1 MAAGDTDIRICSDA
15 LLMLGGKA
23 ISSFNEG
30 TSASNTCDRL
40 YPGVKYS
47 TLQSY
52 PWSFSFKKVQLAQ
65 TINTPVNQYRYE
77 YQLPSDRLGAIRRA
91 YNSTAI
97 GVGTFNNWVI
107 QGDKLLTNET
117 TVVIDY
123 QFAPTESEMPAYFV
137 QLLKYMM
144 AWHLADPITDQVSKT
159 QYWQQVAVGSPG
171 ENNRGGYFRTAM
183 VVDGQGNTT
192 QSFEDFSLIEVRN

>member
-30 TSASNTCDRL
+30 TSSSNTCDRL

-52 PWSFSFKKVQLAQ
+52 PWSFSFKKVVLAQ

-97 GVGTFNNWVI
+97 GAGTFNDWVI

-144 AWHLADPITDQVSKT
+144 AWHLADPITDQVTKT
-159 QYWQQVAVGSPG
+159 QYWQQVAVGAPG

>member
-15 LLMLGGKA
+15 LLMLGAKA

-91 YNSTAI
+91 YNSTAV
-97 GVGTFNNWVI
+97 GSGTFNDWVI

>member
-15 LLMLGGKA
+15 LLMLGAKA

-97 GVGTFNNWVI
+97 GTGTFNDWVI

-144 AWHLADPITDQVSKT
+144 AWHLADPITDQVTKT

>member
-15 LLMLGGKA
+15 LLMLGAKA

-40 YPGVKYS
+40 YPGIKYS

-65 TINTPVNQYRYE
+65 TVNTPVNQYRYE

-97 GVGTFNNWVI
+97 GSGTFTDWVI

-117 TVVIDY
+117 TIVIDY
-123 QFAPTESEMPAYFV
+123 QYAPTESEMPSYFV

-144 AWHLADPITDQVSKT
+144 TWHLADPITDQVSKT
-159 QYWQQVAVGSPG
+159 QYWQQVAVGAPS

-192 QSFEDFSLIEVRN
+192 QAFEDFSLIEVRN

>member
-15 LLMLGGKA
+15 LLMLGAKA

-40 YPGVKYS
+40 YPGIKYS
-47 TLQSY
+47 TLQSF

-65 TINTPVNQYRYE
+65 TVNTPVNQYKYE

-97 GVGTFNNWVI
+97 GSGTFTDWVI

-117 TVVIDY
+117 TIVIDY
-123 QFAPTESEMPAYFV
+123 QYAPTESEMPAYFV

-144 AWHLADPITDQVSKT
+144 TWHLADPITDQVSKT
-159 QYWQQVAVGSPG
+159 QYWQQVAVGAPS

-192 QSFEDFSLIEVRN
+192 QAFEDFSLIEVRN

>member
-47 TLQSY
+47 TLQAY

-65 TINTPVNQYRYE
+65 TINTPINQYRYE

-91 YNSTAI
+91 YNSKAI
-97 GVGTFNNWVI
+97 GVGTFNDWVI
-107 QGDKLLTNET
+107 QGDKLLTNEI

-123 QFAPTESEMPAYFV
+123 QYAPTESEMPAYFV

>member
-15 LLMLGGKA
+15 LLMLGAKS

-30 TSASNTCDRL
+30 TTASNTCDRL
-40 YPGVKYS
+40 YPGIKSS

-52 PWSFSFKKVQLAQ
+52 PWSFSFKKVVLAQ
-65 TINTPVNQYRYE
+65 TINTPVNQYKYE
-77 YQLPSDRLGAIRRA
+77 YQLPSDRLGVIRRA
-91 YNSTAI
+91 FNSTAI
-97 GVGTFNNWVI
+97 GAGTFTDWVI
-107 QGDKLLTNET
+107 QGDKLLTNQEQ
-117 TVVIDY
+117 VVVDY
-123 QFAPTESEMPAYFV
+123 QFSPTESQMPAYFV

-144 AWHLADPITDQVSKT
+144 VWHLADPITDQVTKT

-183 VVDGQGNTT
+183 VIDGQGNTT
-192 QSFEDFSLIEVRN
+192 QAFEDFSLIVVRN

>member
-40 YPGVKYS
+40 YPGVKFS

-97 GVGTFNNWVI
+97 GAGTFNDWVI

>member
-15 LLMLGGKA
+15 LLMLGAKA

-91 YNSTAI
+91 YNSTAN
-97 GVGTFNNWVI
+97 GTGTFNDLVI

-144 AWHLADPITDQVSKT
+144 AWHLADPITDQVTKT

>member
-15 LLMLGGKA
+15 LLMLGAKA

-40 YPGVKYS
+40 YPGIKYS

-65 TINTPVNQYRYE
+65 TVNTPVNQYRYE

-97 GVGTFNNWVI
+97 GSGTFTDWVI

-117 TVVIDY
+117 TIVIDY
-123 QFAPTESEMPAYFV
+123 QYAPTESEMPAYFV

-144 AWHLADPITDQVSKT
+144 TWHLADPITDQVSKT
-159 QYWQQVAVGSPG
+159 QYWQQVAVGAPS

-192 QSFEDFSLIEVRN
+192 QAFEDFSLIEVRN

>member
-15 LLMLGGKA
+15 LLMLGAKA

-97 GVGTFNNWVI
+97 GVGTFNDWVI

-144 AWHLADPITDQVSKT
+144 TWHLADPITDQVSKT

>member
-15 LLMLGGKA
+15 LLMLGAKA

-97 GVGTFNNWVI
+97 GVGTFNDWVI
-107 QGDKLLTNET
+107 QGDKLLTNEK

-144 AWHLADPITDQVSKT
+144 TWHLADPITDQVSKT

>member
-40 YPGVKYS
+40 YPGVKFS

-97 GVGTFNNWVI
+97 GVGTFNDWVI

>member
-15 LLMLGGKA
+15 LLMLGAKA

-40 YPGVKYS
+40 YPGIKYS
-47 TLQSY
+47 TLQAY

-91 YNSTAI
+91 YNSSAI
-97 GVGTFNNWVI
+97 GAGTFNDWVI

-144 AWHLADPITDQVSKT
+144 AWHLADPITDQVTKT
-159 QYWQQVAVGSPG
+159 QYWQQVAVGAPG

>member
-47 TLQSY
+47 TLQAY
-52 PWSFSFKKVQLAQ
+52 PWSFSFKKVVLAQ

-91 YNSTAI
+91 YNSSAI
-97 GVGTFNNWVI
+97 GAGTFNDWVI

-123 QFAPTESEMPAYFV
+123 QYAPTESEMPAYFV

-144 AWHLADPITDQVSKT
+144 AWHLADPITDQVTKT
-159 QYWQQVAVGSPG
+159 QYWQQVAVGAPG

>member
-1 MAAGDTDIRICSDA
+1 
-15 LLMLGGKA
+15 MLGGKA

-47 TLQSY
+47 TLQAY

-91 YNSTAI
+91 YNSKAI
-97 GVGTFNNWVI
+97 GVGTFNDWVI
-107 QGDKLLTNET
+107 QGDKLLTNEI

-123 QFAPTESEMPAYFV
+123 QYAPTESEMPAYFV

>member
-15 LLMLGGKA
+15 LLMLGAKA

-97 GVGTFNNWVI
+97 GVGTFNDWVI
-107 QGDKLLTNET
+107 QGDKLLTNEK

-123 QFAPTESEMPAYFV
+123 QYAPTESEMPAYFV